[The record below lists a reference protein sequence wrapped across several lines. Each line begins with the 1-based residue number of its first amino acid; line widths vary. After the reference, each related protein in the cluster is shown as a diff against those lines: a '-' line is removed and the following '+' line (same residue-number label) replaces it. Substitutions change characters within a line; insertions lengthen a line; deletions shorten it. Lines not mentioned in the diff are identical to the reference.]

1 MHSEPALKTLTMPR
15 GLREMQKP
23 ERANSHGGKQKIS
36 SWRNR
41 EWKKDSK
48 LSPHPSSYG
57 DTKETTINETINKT
71 ECAPKVFGDLG
82 AYRSLTNKT
91 ESVFSGKN
99 VPSDYPA
106 PVLLEPYADKPLAE
120 EKPKIMPI
128 VEGASSNTPLASNCL
143 LQGIVTNSKNSSPLS
158 LFPLIGN
165 VPKTTVAMSVVTS
178 PSSSP
183 QWRQLLSKQD
193 TEKMMQAFSLG
204 VYLGDL
210 TVLSMFGEFTSSP
223 SGRKFFVLTPPQ
235 LNPGLLL

>member
-1 MHSEPALKTLTMPR
+1 
-15 GLREMQKP
+15 MQKP
-23 ERANSHGGKQKIS
+23 EKANSHGGKQKIS

-71 ECAPKVFGDLG
+71 DFAPKVFGDQG

-99 VPSDYPA
+99 VPSDYPG
-106 PVLLEPYADKPLAE
+106 PVLLEPYSDKPLAE

-128 VEGASSNTPLASNCL
+128 VEGASSNTPLVSNCL
-143 LQGIVTNSKNSSPLS
+143 LQGKATNSKNSSPLS

-165 VPKTTVAMSVVTS
+165 MPKTTVAMSVVTS

-193 TEKMMQAFSLG
+193 TEKIMQAFSLG

-210 TVLSMFGEFTSSP
+210 TVLSIMFGEFTSSP